1 MADATPGS
9 DAPESLAPV
18 SPLSYPVPVAG
29 WLRRA
34 FGRRGGLGLR
44 LSQSLGAFAGPGE
57 SISPLHVFFE
67 VTNAGAEEVEVARV
81 YVSAKGEP
89 RPVYEGP
96 FGGDH
101 TLPFTLASGES
112 SRFHARAKAL
122 AGDLKRAGHNGRP
135 RVILVVEDA
144 SGNRSEKVF
153 RFRVDEYLRLKD
165 E

>member
-1 MADATPGS
+1 M
-9 DAPESLAPV
+9 
-18 SPLSYPVPVAG
+18 AG

-34 FGRRGGLGLR
+34 FGGGGGPDLR
-44 LSQSLGAFAGPGE
+44 LSQSLGAFAGPEGA
-57 SISPLHVFFE
+57 ISPLHVFFE
-67 VTNAGAEEVEVARV
+67 VTNTGSEEVEVDRV

-89 RPVYEGP
+89 QPVYEGP

-101 TLPFTLASGES
+101 ALPFTLAPGES

-122 AGDLKRAGHNGRP
+122 AGDLKEAGYGNRP
-135 RVILVVEDA
+135 RVSLVVENA
-144 SGNRSEKVF
+144 AGNRSEKFF